1 MSGGFRELENIT
13 ADLGLE
19 AWGTNLED
27 AFASAAHGLASL
39 LSNVSEGDQ
48 PVTRQI
54 RIEAGSLS
62 SLLVQFLNEIIYM
75 EETEDFLPGEITHLK
90 IHNNNLDATLTG
102 VIFDPEMHSLNAHI
116 KATTYH
122 GLEIDQ
128 TGQEVRIKVIFDV

>member
-75 EETEDFLPGEITHLK
+75 EETEDFLPGEITHLE

-116 KATTYH
+116 KAATYH
-122 GLEIDQ
+122 GLEIVEEEN
-128 TGQEVRIKVIFDV
+128 EVRVRVIFDV